1 MLHLK
6 KQQIG
11 ELLGAVIAA
20 LTIGGVLVLLD
31 SAWGFGTTELAAPQ
45 ATLMKTIVEGVMQG
59 NLPWALVFIGVF
71 IALVIEILGIS
82 VLPDNW
88 FIPSIRAFSNN
99 YDWWTYPSL
108 C

>member
-1 MLHLK
+1 
-6 KQQIG
+6 
-11 ELLGAVIAA
+11 
-20 LTIGGVLVLLD
+20 
-31 SAWGFGTTELAAPQ
+31 
-45 ATLMKTIVEGVMQG
+45 MKTIVEGVMQG

-82 VLPDNW
+82 VLPVA
-88 FIPSIRAFSNN
+88 IGLYSSIRAFSNN